1 MRMMTPAQLENW
13 HARARAV
20 VARLSQLGIPCRLE
34 AKYDGPDCVELQVIP
49 SPLATVAMMEL
60 LADDLER
67 NIGAQKKDPAVN

>member
-1 MRMMTPAQLENW
+1 M
-13 HARARAV
+13 
-20 VARLSQLGIPCRLE
+20 SQMGIPCRLE

-67 NIGAQKKDPAVN
+67 NISVQKKDPEVN

>member
-1 MRMMTPAQLENW
+1 M
-13 HARARAV
+13 
-20 VARLSQLGIPCRLE
+20 GIPCRLE

-67 NIGAQKKDPAVN
+67 NISVQKKDPEVN